1 MKTQYEKTQYESL
14 LSSQALRSFF
24 SLNEGDEVPE
34 ELCLILKRI
43 KARNFNSGERIIREG
58 DKADSLF
65 VIDKGQADVISESGS
80 GMVIG
85 QLKPEDFFGELALLS
100 GNTRTATI
108 VARTD
113 MSVFELF
120 RDDLEQ
126 VTKAYPHVIGTLLQK
141 LYERLKLSYLSLEQK
156 NEELLKMSKI
166 RTELASLFTS
176 VVLLITGYTFILG
189 ILNND
194 LIIRYLPA
202 QSSYFISRIIEFS
215 TLALVF
221 KIVRGS
227 SLSWKDFGI
236 DLSGAKKSIVESL
249 IISFSIIGAL
259 CLLKY
264 GLTAA
269 YPDKFADKRVI
280 MWEYFDYTY
289 VTYLVVAPLQ
299 EFITRGVVQSSL
311 QRLLVGRR
319 KVMLSII
326 ITSFLFGSLH
336 VFSSIYLGLAATVT
350 GWLWGWMYYRH
361 RNLIGVSI
369 SHFLIGNFTGLLGL
383 WVIF

>member
-1 MKTQYEKTQYESL
+1 
-14 LSSQALRSFF
+14 
-24 SLNEGDEVPE
+24 
-34 ELCLILKRI
+34 
-43 KARNFNSGERIIREG
+43 
-58 DKADSLF
+58 
-65 VIDKGQADVISESGS
+65 
-80 GMVIG
+80 
-85 QLKPEDFFGELALLS
+85 
-100 GNTRTATI
+100 
-108 VARTD
+108 
-113 MSVFELF
+113 
-120 RDDLEQ
+120 
-126 VTKAYPHVIGTLLQK
+126 
-141 LYERLKLSYLSLEQK
+141 
-156 NEELLKMSKI
+156 MSKI

-202 QSSYFISRIIEFS
+202 QSSYFVSRIIEFS

-249 IISFSIIGAL
+249 IISFLIIGAL
-259 CLLKY
+259 CLAKY
-264 GLTAA
+264 GLIAA
-269 YPDKFADKRVI
+269 YPDKFTDKRI
-280 MWEYFDYTY
+280 IIWEYFDYTY
-289 VTYLVVAPLQ
+289 ITYLVVAPLQ

-319 KVMLSII
+319 KIMLSII